1 MKKTAAL
8 CALTFMLS
16 YGVDAD
22 TVKMASETYVN
33 QNVSDVSNYVD
44 RAISTYAST
53 NGMVTSQSLTNDVSA
68 IVTNRIPSGYTDW
81 KFIYNGEPSTE
92 FSLVNSGGN
101 DYILYWNSTVYGTA
115 IIEDNVTEVQFGPDS
130 AWDGGNNSLI
140 CTRELTYS
148 NSLGLMQEDDLKRTI
163 AMFIIPVNTDGSGSR
178 YVGFELKAST
188 NNFSHATGENARL
201 QFYAQSEVADKDAS
215 FGNIWDKMKMYVGTG
230 YGSSW
235 DVRAYTKIPN
245 TIYWDYELRNVVV
258 LVDASC
264 IVKHPDGDWLRE
276 DNEDLMWCYL
286 RNTNGDGGE
295 KEGET
300 TRNLWHPIAPVRW
313 FKKLPNWAKQ

>member
-16 YGVDAD
+16 SGVDAD
-22 TVKMASETYVN
+22 TVKMASEMYVT
-33 QNVSDVSNYVD
+33 QKVSAVSNYAD
-44 RAISTYAST
+44 RAISAST
-53 NGMVTSQSLTNDVSA
+53 KGMVTMSSLTNDVAA
-68 IVTNRIPSGYTDW
+68 IVTNRIHTGYTDW
-81 KFIYNGEPSTE
+81 KFFYNGEPTIE
-92 FSLVNSGGN
+92 FSLVEFS
-101 DYILYWNSTVYGTA
+101 DYNYDLIKDGRAYGQTV
-115 IIEDNVTEVQFGPDS
+115 IEPGVTEVEFGMGDN
-130 AWDGGNNSLI
+130 WDETDLGSTLL

-163 AMFIIPVNTDGSGSR
+163 AMFIIPVNTDGSGSS
-178 YVGFELKAST
+178 YAGFELKAST
-188 NNFSHATGENARL
+188 NNFSHADGTEDTRL

-215 FGNIWDKMKMYVGTG
+215 WGNNWDKMKMYVGTG

-235 DVRAYTKIPN
+235 DVRAYTKIGN
-245 TIYWDYELRNVVV
+245 TIDWGHELRNVVV

-264 IVKHPDGDWLRE
+264 IVKHPGDWLRE

-295 KEGET
+295 KEEGT
-300 TRNLWHPIAPVRW
+300 TRTLWHPIAPVRW
-313 FKKLPNWAKQ
+313 FKKLPNWANQ